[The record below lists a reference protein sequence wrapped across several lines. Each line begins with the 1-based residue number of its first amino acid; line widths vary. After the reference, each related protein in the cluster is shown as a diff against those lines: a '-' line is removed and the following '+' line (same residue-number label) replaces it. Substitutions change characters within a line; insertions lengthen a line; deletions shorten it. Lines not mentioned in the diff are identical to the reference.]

1 MQVPNSPNEF
11 LPPEAL
17 RALEVMVTQLMS
29 DAKTDYNAP
38 YFGKEIL
45 APEPFPSH
53 NYHTGGRATNNIPPS
68 DEDYLR
74 EKARQALVTN
84 EPQTA
89 GGMSN
94 LGYFD
99 RPFVLGGQ
107 DTFRAGGFYN
117 QDDMLSG
124 KADDAFAGA
133 EALGGTG
140 EHFLNSNLLKLLE
153 AAKVSR
159 ANRFSNTPSLL
170 D

>member
-29 DAKTDYNAP
+29 DSKTRFSP
-38 YFGKEIL
+38 YRP

-53 NYHTGGRATNNIPPS
+53 NYDTGGRATNNIPPS

-94 LGYFD
+94 LGYFQD
-99 RPFVLGGQ
+99 AFNPSQ
-107 DTFRAGGFYN
+107 PDTFRAGNFYN
-117 QDDMLSG
+117 QDDRMAGLAG
-124 KADDAFAGA
+124 DARAGA
-133 EALGGTG
+133 EALGNK
-140 EHFLNSNLLKLLE
+140 HFFDDNLLRLLE